1 MANTL
6 FLSEAGQAPAIQP
19 VEAISEL
26 GKFFENLWNGI
37 VAAIPTILFAIVVLI
52 VGMLVT
58 KLCLMFVSKGLD
70 RLQKSKHNS
79 IDETVT
85 RFVKQVVKI
94 VLYGSYAR
102 GTFDAESDIDIA
114 AIVKGER
121 EELQR
126 KLREV
131 WVLSSDLELEY
142 ETILSPTV
150 IPYEEFEKYR
160 NALPYYRNIEEEG
173 IDIVE

>member
-1 MANTL
+1 ML
-6 FLSEAGQAPAIQP
+6 KEI
-19 VEAISEL
+19 
-26 GKFFENLWNGI
+26 
-37 VAAIPTILFAIVVLI
+37 AAIYRKVFGDDI
-52 VGMLVT
+52 
-58 KLCLMFVSKGLD
+58 
-70 RLQKSKHNS
+70 
-79 IDETVT
+79 
-85 RFVKQVVKI
+85 VKI

-160 NALPYYRNIEEEG
+160 NDIPYYRNIEEEG
-173 IDIVE
+173 IRIVA

>member
-1 MANTL
+1 MCSQNKL
-6 FLSEAGQAPAIQP
+6 NILLKEI
-19 VEAISEL
+19 
-26 GKFFENLWNGI
+26 
-37 VAAIPTILFAIVVLI
+37 AAIYRKVFGDDI
-52 VGMLVT
+52 
-58 KLCLMFVSKGLD
+58 
-70 RLQKSKHNS
+70 
-79 IDETVT
+79 
-85 RFVKQVVKI
+85 VKI

-160 NALPYYRNIEEEG
+160 NDIPYYRNIEEEG
-173 IDIVE
+173 IRIVA